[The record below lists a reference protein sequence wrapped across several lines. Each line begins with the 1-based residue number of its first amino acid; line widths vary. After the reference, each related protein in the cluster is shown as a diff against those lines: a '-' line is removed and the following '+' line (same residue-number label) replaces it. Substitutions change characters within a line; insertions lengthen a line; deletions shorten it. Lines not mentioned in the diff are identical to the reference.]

1 MLHLAASSDMLFS
14 KEWSEMQR
22 FVLEPV
28 LFAIFGELLYPQEP
42 VEYLI
47 PYSTI
52 MELYDLRDSE
62 QIVTDPSQNERVRQ
76 NLESVIQFFEQPF
89 VRKKIERSLRVPWQK
104 SSPILFSDRVTFT
117 VVYALDN
124 AEYGESFDP
133 VETELILTARQMN
146 APLITDQL
154 EFQQRIIQHRV
165 PITVVDVAD
174 FGFLVDEPDSL
185 TEEFADDDYM
195 ESRDPLEA
203 FEAQEGAD
211 SSPVLAVADGLS
223 TRSPQPRPANPMLPW
238 IFGSF
243 LVILVASLC
252 VVLF

>member
-1 MLHLAASSDMLFS
+1 MLHLNASSDMLFS

-42 VEYLI
+42 VEYLV
-47 PYSTI
+47 PHSTI
-52 MELYDLRDSE
+52 LELYDLRDSE
-62 QIVTDPSQNERVRQ
+62 QIVTDPSQNELVRQ
-76 NLESVIQFFEQPF
+76 NLEQVIDFFEQPF
-89 VRKKIERSLRVPWQK
+89 VKKKIERSLRVPWQK

-133 VETELILTARQMN
+133 VETELILTARQLN

-154 EFQQRIIQHRV
+154 EFQQRIIQHRIPV
-165 PITVVDVAD
+165 TVVDVAD
-174 FGFLVDEPDSL
+174 FGFLVDEPEAL
-185 TEEFADDDYM
+185 TEEYSDDDYLP
-195 ESRDPLEA
+195 SREPVEA
-203 FEAQEGAD
+203 YEAQEGAS
-211 SSPVLAVADGLS
+211 SSPVLSLADPNAAQ
-223 TRSPQPRPANPMLPW
+223 RVQERPANPMVPW
-238 IFGSF
+238 VFGTF
-243 LVILVASLC
+243 VVVLIASLW